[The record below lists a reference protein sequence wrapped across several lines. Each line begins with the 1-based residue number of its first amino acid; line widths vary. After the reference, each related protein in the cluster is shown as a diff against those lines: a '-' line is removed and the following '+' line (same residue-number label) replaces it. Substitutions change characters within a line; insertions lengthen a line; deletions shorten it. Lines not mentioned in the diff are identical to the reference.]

1 MDIAAFMESFG
12 LGLVSLF
19 GDCLLFLGLQGS
31 HGRGE
36 AGESSDIDPV
46 VILEKCGRD
55 ELLRYRSFIDS
66 LPEKDIICGF
76 VASVDELRAWDGAD
90 RACLILDT
98 RPVIGD
104 LASLCPAVTTDDIK
118 RAVLQGACAIYH
130 ASSHNILHA
139 RDWSMLPDL
148 YKSAR
153 FTIRMKHYRERGAYV
168 HAFKDLRSFVDDEE
182 KGILD
187 AAHPCSEDEAFR
199 LLEWASDTLRSLS

>member
-12 LGLVSLF
+12 LGLGSLF
-19 GDCLLFLGLQGS
+19 GDGLLFLGLQGS

-36 AGESSDIDPV
+36 ACESSDIDPV

-76 VASVDELRAWDGAD
+76 VASVDELDAWDGAD

-98 RPVIGD
+98 RPVIGN
-104 LASLCPAVTTDDIK
+104 LASLCPAVTVDDIK
-118 RAVLQGACAIYH
+118 KAVLQGACAIFH

-148 YKSAR
+148 YKSVR
-153 FTIRMKHYRERGAYV
+153 CSVYSSPV
-168 HAFKDLRSFVDDEE
+168 LVDN
-182 KGILD
+182 ILT
-187 AAHPCSEDEAFR
+187 
-199 LLEWASDTLRSLS
+199 LLEEGLLDVLLDQVDSLCLRENICDLEECSLHNSIDS